1 MESSSWLQGQGH
13 KTSAF
18 PLRAVLLSLM
28 LHALLLGMSPRIAVN
43 PDSTAQ
49 ARVLQAVL
57 LSAAV
62 PVSPGIA
69 TPIAVPPHQVR
80 QTVAERTRNSAT
92 FAVPPA
98 TQIGLPAVTPILDP
112 MPLQDT
118 LVNGQTDVARQSRAM
133 PNAVNTAAMTQ
144 SEERGPDAA
153 GLRQFRLAL
162 ASEARRFRRYPEVAR
177 RAGLSGTVEVR
188 VIVDAGGLARRT
200 DLTRS
205 SGHEVLDTAAL
216 EMLHRAVART
226 GLPESL
232 RGQEFAVLLPVVF
245 AVEE

>member
-1 MESSSWLQGQGH
+1 MGAAL
-13 KTSAF
+13 
-18 PLRAVLLSLM
+18 PLRAM
-28 LHALLLGMSPRIAVN
+28 PTAMKAV
-43 PDSTAQ
+43 AM
-49 ARVLQAVL
+49 
-57 LSAAV
+57 
-62 PVSPGIA
+62 
-69 TPIAVPPHQVR
+69 
-80 QTVAERTRNSAT
+80 AE
-92 FAVPPA
+92 
-98 TQIGLPAVTPILDP
+98 
-112 MPLQDT
+112 
-118 LVNGQTDVARQSRAM
+118 TD
-133 PNAVNTAAMTQ
+133 
-144 SEERGPDAA
+144 ERGPDAA

-188 VIVDAGGLARRT
+188 VIVDAGGLTRRT

-216 EMLHRAVART
+216 EMLHRAVVRT